1 MENVMIKLFYFKE
14 NIFNLKKIYIL
25 LILLSIIVN
34 CKQEKQIK
42 QEKNL
47 HYKNDKKLIIK
58 NDKLYLSKFF
68 KKIEYKIFNIPDT
81 IVVGEISS
89 YFIFKNYQIII
100 DNRYSKSIYL
110 FDEKN
115 NFIKKINKIGNGPKE
130 YKKIVSSSIDEKD
143 KRIFVFDRRM
153 IKIYS
158 LPDFKYLKSIDVRGK
173 GAFADMIY
181 FKNNVYLYSISKFS
195 NKFGMLSRINLDNE
209 KSFTLIKKIPEILN
223 KTSWIGKKQFAVFK
237 DTLYFIP
244 SFSKNFYVIDSLG
257 NISIKFR
264 LMNNDIIP
272 DYSMFLKENT
282 NKIEL
287 INKINDYYSI
297 IYTFCIAKHNLFCL
311 SMPYKKKQYFSFSNF
326 KSDSLIFYS
335 KRIND
340 IGNNIST
347 YFLLGDFVYNNINR
361 YVESIQPDEL
371 NKITN
376 KIKKDKRIKKML
388 SKGKLK
394 NIPDSL
400 LQKLGHKK
408 IPIILIYY

>member
-1 MENVMIKLFYFKE
+1 MTMSYF
-14 NIFNLKKIYIL
+14 L
-25 LILLSIIVN
+25 LRKYSIIIFSFFFIASCNQKKEIV
-34 CKQEKQIK
+34 EKVFLN
-42 QEKNL
+42 KNE
-47 HYKNDKKLIIK
+47 KKLIIK
-58 NDKLYLSKFF
+58 EQTIKLSNFF
-68 KKIEYKIFNIPDT
+68 KKIEYIIFNIPDT
-81 IVVGEISS
+81 LVIGEISS
-89 YFIFKNYQIII
+89 YFKYKNYQIII
-100 DNRYSKSIYL
+100 DKRYSKAIYL
-110 FDEKN
+110 FDEHN
-115 NFIKKINKIGNGPKE
+115 TFIKKIKKLGKGPKE
-130 YKKIVSSSIDEKD
+130 YKKIVSTSIDESGNK
-143 KRIFVFDRRM
+143 IFIFDRRM